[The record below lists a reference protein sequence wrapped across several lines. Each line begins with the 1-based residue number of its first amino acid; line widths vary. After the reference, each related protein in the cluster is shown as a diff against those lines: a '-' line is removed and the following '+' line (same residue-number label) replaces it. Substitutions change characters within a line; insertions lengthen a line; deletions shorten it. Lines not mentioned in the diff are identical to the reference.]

1 MFGIGMPELIII
13 LVVALLVVGPKKLP
27 NLAKSLGKGLSEF
40 RKATDAIKS
49 EITENETYKDFHEVS
64 NTVKD
69 TVSSMNPKD
78 ILDVDAVLEPKKPED
93 NVETRKQAIQEA
105 TQETEPVDEDPY
117 GLQADAPAAPVAP
130 ADTPSSDQE
139 PASQSANNAETSAVS
154 VETKKAPPSDA

>member
-69 TVSSMNPKD
+69 TVSSMNPKE

-117 GLQADAPAAPVAP
+117 GLQADAPAAPAE
-130 ADTPSSDQE
+130 TPPSDQE
-139 PASQSANNAETSAVS
+139 PASQPASGAETSAVS

>member
-49 EITENETYKDFHEVS
+49 EITETDTYKDFHEVTS
-64 NTVKD
+64 TVKD
-69 TVSSMNPKD
+69 TVSSMNPKE

-93 NVETRKQAIQEA
+93 NIEARQEA
-105 TQETEPVDEDPY
+105 IKKATSETGASDDDPY
-117 GLQADAPAAPVAP
+117 GLQADAPKDA
-130 ADTPSSDQE
+130 E
-139 PASQSANNAETSAVS
+139 PASQAAGSDNPIEP
-154 VETKKAPPSDA
+154 KKAPQTDA

>member
-49 EITENETYKDFHEVS
+49 EITETDTYKDFHEVTS
-64 NTVKD
+64 TVKD
-69 TVSSMNPKD
+69 TVSSMNPKE

-93 NVETRKQAIQEA
+93 NIEARQEA
-105 TQETEPVDEDPY
+105 IKKATSETGSPDEDPY
-117 GLQADAPAAPVAP
+117 GLGAGSSKAD
-130 ADTPSSDQE
+130 E
-139 PASQSANNAETSAVS
+139 PASRTAANDNPIEP
-154 VETKKAPPSDA
+154 KKAPQTDA

>member
-64 NTVKD
+64 STVKD
-69 TVSSMNPKD
+69 TVSSMNPKE

-93 NVETRKQAIQEA
+93 NVQARQKAIQKA
-105 TQETEPVDEDPY
+105 TSETGPGDEDPY
-117 GLQADAPAAPVAP
+117 GLQADAPAAP
-130 ADTPSSDQE
+130 ADTPLSDQE
-139 PASQSANNAETSAVS
+139 PASQETTTADASVVT
-154 VETKKAPPSDA
+154 VETKKATPSDA

>member
-69 TVSSMNPKD
+69 TVSSMNPKE

-93 NVETRKQAIQEA
+93 NVQARQDAIQKA
-105 TQETEPVDEDPY
+105 TQETGPVDEDPY
-117 GLQADAPAAPVAP
+117 GLQAEAQDAP
-130 ADTPSSDQE
+130 ADTPSGDQE
-139 PASQSANNAETSAVS
+139 PASQPANNAETSAVT

>member
-40 RKATDAIKS
+40 RKPTDAIKS

-64 NTVKD
+64 STVKD

-93 NVETRKQAIQEA
+93 NVQARQEAIQKA
-105 TQETEPVDEDPY
+105 TSETGPVDDDPY
-117 GLQADAPAAPVAP
+117 GLKTGGSSE
-130 ADTPSSDQE
+130 TPPSDQE
-139 PASQSANNAETSAVS
+139 PASQPANNAETSAVT